1 MYKKILL
8 IDDDVDEQFFFTEAL
23 KEINAPAKFF
33 YADTAKEGIDLAK
46 DLLPDFI
53 FIDIN
58 MPAIN
63 GLECLDLIV
72 DNKEDDKESQQQNI
86 IIYSTTIDNA
96 VRYNALKKGARAC
109 LKKQNSIHDLAGF
122 LKVFLTANYI

>member
-23 KEINAPAKFF
+23 KEINASAKFF

-58 MPAIN
+58 MPAVN

-72 DNKEDDKESQQQNI
+72 DNKDDDKESQQNI
-86 IIYSTTIDNA
+86 IIYSTTIDNT

-109 LKKQNSIHDLAGF
+109 LKKQNTIHELAGF
-122 LKVFLTANYI
+122 LKVFLTANYV